1 MAVTKI
7 LMRDVDW
14 HINTGTPGSP
24 VWVPIGGID
33 SATHAVTKN
42 DADST
47 DVDSAG
53 RLEHMTVSRGDAF
66 TLTGRRLEDYSG
78 GARDAG
84 QAACEAAGATLGVNS
99 VARQLRATS
108 PGGHTMIA
116 LCSYKVT
123 PFGGGHN
130 DFASWECEAT
140 VTGAATWS

>member
-24 VWVPIGGID
+24 TWVAIGGID
-33 SATHAVTKN
+33 TATHTVTKN
-42 DADST
+42 DQDAT

-53 RLEHMTVSRGDAF
+53 RLEHMTVSRGDGF

-78 GARDAG
+78 GTRDAG
-84 QAACEAAGATLGVNS
+84 QTAVETAALTLGVNS
-99 VARQLRATS
+99 VARQIRATS
-108 PGGHTMIA
+108 PGGHTCIA
-116 LCSYKVT
+116 LCSWKCT
-123 PFGGGHN
+123 PWGGAHD

-140 VTGAATWS
+140 VTGTATWT